1 MEASHCHYSNK
12 KKLLVYQNV
21 ITSYIVSQGDLVTI
35 NLILHWHLYFIF
47 LMKMCMYSALWLLIY
62 LFKQNHAIKF
72 VVVLYIFYLKTKKNT
87 TKLTDHSFIKKKSI
101 GRFDFITEYIVSIVL
116 FIYWQ
121 YLFDLFSLG
130 IALYMIPHLLGPF
143 QNYVFT
149 DKLKARIDK
158 LIYMGIDMQ

>member
-1 MEASHCHYSNK
+1 MNWKLCIVTILIK

-72 VVVLYIFYLKTKKNT
+72 VVVLYIFYLKTTKKYH
-87 TKLTDHSFIKKKSI
+87 KIDRSFIYKKIHMKI
-101 GRFDFITEYIVSIVL
+101 WFYYGIHRLDR
-116 FIYWQ
+116 FIY
-121 YLFDLFSLG
+121 
-130 IALYMIPHLLGPF
+130 LLAISF
-143 QNYVFT
+143 WFVFT
-149 DKLKARIDK
+149 RKCSLYDTTSSRTFPKLCVYRQTEGSDR
-158 LIYMGIDMQ
+158 

>member
-1 MEASHCHYSNK
+1 M
-12 KKLLVYQNV
+12 
-21 ITSYIVSQGDLVTI
+21 
-35 NLILHWHLYFIF
+35 
-47 LMKMCMYSALWLLIY
+47 
-62 LFKQNHAIKF
+62 KF
-72 VVVLYIFYLKTKKNT
+72 VVVLYIFYLKTKKKYHT
-87 TKLTDHSFIKKKSI
+87 IDRSFIYKKKSI

-130 IALYMIPHLLGPF
+130 NALYMIPHLLGPF